1 MNELRERLAA
11 FGVSVLTDAEVV
23 ALTLGARADPDLGR
37 RVLDAVGTPHGLLSR
52 RINELAC
59 IPGIGPQR
67 AQRLLAAME
76 LGRRATV
83 PIAPGRT
90 LMTAEDVAQR
100 MARLKSEAV
109 EVFVAIGV
117 NARNRVVGEWV
128 IARGW
133 ESGVNLTPRQ
143 VMTLLVKECVG
154 RVIFVHNHP
163 SGDPT
168 PSPEDVRFTQRLID
182 AAKTL
187 DIRLL
192 DHVVVAGMG
201 HLSLRETARG
211 ELEFG

>member
-23 ALTLGARADPDLGR
+23 ALTLGTRTDPDLGR

-52 RINELAC
+52 RMNELAC
-59 IPGIGPQR
+59 IPGVGPQR
-67 AQRLLAAME
+67 AQRLLAALE

-83 PIAPGRT
+83 TIDLGRP
-90 LMTAEDVAQR
+90 LMTADDVAHR
-100 MARLKSEAV
+100 MARLKSEVV

-117 NARNRVVGEWV
+117 NARNRVVGEWE

-154 RVIFVHNHP
+154 RVIFIHNHP

-182 AAKTL
+182 AARTL
-187 DIRLL
+187 DIRVL
-192 DHVVVAGMG
+192 DHVVVAATG
-201 HLSLRETARG
+201 HASIRETTANSG
-211 ELEFG
+211 FC

>member
-23 ALTLGARADPDLGR
+23 ALTLGNCADPDLGR

-67 AQRLLAAME
+67 AQRLLAALE

-83 PIAPGRT
+83 TIDPGRP
-90 LMTAEDVAQR
+90 LMAADDVAQR
-100 MARLKSEAV
+100 MARLKSEVV
-109 EVFVAIGV
+109 EVFVALGV
-117 NARNRVVGEWV
+117 NARNRVVGEWE

-154 RVIFVHNHP
+154 RAIMVHNHP

-192 DHVVVAGMG
+192 DHVVVAATG
-201 HLSLRETARG
+201 HASLRETAARVVG
-211 ELEFG
+211 FM

>member
-1 MNELRERLAA
+1 MNELHERLAT

-23 ALTLGARADPDLGR
+23 ALTLGSCADPDLGR

-52 RINELAC
+52 RMNELAC

-67 AQRLLAAME
+67 AQRLLAALE
-76 LGRRATV
+76 LGKRATV
-83 PIAPGRT
+83 AFDPGRP
-90 LMTAEDVAQR
+90 LMTADDVAQR
-100 MARLKSEAV
+100 MARLKSETV
-109 EVFVAIGV
+109 EVFEAIGV

-143 VMTLLVKECVG
+143 VMTLLIKECVG

-182 AAKTL
+182 AATTL
-187 DIRLL
+187 DIRML
-192 DHVVVAGMG
+192 DHVVVAATGYA
-201 HLSLRETARG
+201 SIRETAAG
-211 ELEFG
+211 VVGFG